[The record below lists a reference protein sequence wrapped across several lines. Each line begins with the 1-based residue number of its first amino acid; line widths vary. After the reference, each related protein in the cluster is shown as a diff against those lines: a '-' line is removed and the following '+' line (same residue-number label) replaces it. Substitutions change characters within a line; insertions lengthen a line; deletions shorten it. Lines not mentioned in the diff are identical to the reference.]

1 MQPNSPY
8 QQPQVPS
15 DYLDQ
20 IAAPQPV
27 KTLNPIVLWGLIG
40 GVLLLVVIV
49 VMAVMN
55 GSKGDTSSSLTG
67 VAARFNN
74 LQSVAEDAQENLQ
87 SSELRTLNSS
97 LALSLTNSNRDLADP
112 LKAQDIKL
120 KDKKNRTIT
129 ASASEFEELSTRLE
143 DARLN
148 AVFDRTYAREMTY
161 QLKTLRSDMAVL
173 YEKSKS
179 KSLKTALETA
189 DTNLKPLVEG
199 FEASNAQ

>member
-8 QQPQVPS
+8 QQPQIPS

-20 IAAPQPV
+20 IAAPQQV
-27 KTLNPIVLWGLIG
+27 KTLNPIILWGLIG
-40 GVLLLVVIV
+40 GVLLLAIV
-49 VMAVMN
+49 VVM
-55 GSKGDTSSSLTG
+55 GVLSGGKGDTSSSLTG
-67 VAARFNN
+67 VAARFSN

-97 LALSLTNSNRDLADP
+97 LALSLTNSNRDLTEP
-112 LKAQDIKL
+112 LKAQDINL
-120 KDKKNRTIT
+120 KDKKDRTVT
-129 ASASEFEELSTRLE
+129 ASTAEFETLNTRLE

-173 YEKSKS
+173 YKKTKS
-179 KSLKTALETA
+179 KSLRTALLAA

>member
-20 IAAPQPV
+20 IAAPQQV
-27 KTLNPIVLWGLIG
+27 KTLNPVLLWGLIG
-40 GVLLLVVIV
+40 GVLLLAIVVIMG
-49 VMAVMN
+49 VMS
-55 GSKGDTSSSLTG
+55 GSKGDTSSSLAG

-74 LQSVAEDAQENLQ
+74 LQSVAVGAQENLQ

-97 LALSLTNSNRDLADP
+97 LALSLTNSNRDLAAP
-112 LKAQDIKL
+112 LKSQDINL
-120 KDKKNRTIT
+120 KDKKDRTVI
-129 ASASEFEELSTRLE
+129 ASAAEFAKLDTRLE

-148 AVFDRTYAREMTY
+148 AVFDRTYAREVTY

-173 YEKSKS
+173 YKKSKS
-179 KSLKTALETA
+179 KSLKTALATA

-199 FEASNAQ
+199 FAASNAQ